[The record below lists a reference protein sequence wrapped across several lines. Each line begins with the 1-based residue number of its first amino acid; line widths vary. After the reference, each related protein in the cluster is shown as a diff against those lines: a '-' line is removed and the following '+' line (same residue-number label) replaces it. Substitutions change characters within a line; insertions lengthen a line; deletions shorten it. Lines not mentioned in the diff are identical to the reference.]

1 MQGLGVFGEY
11 YYQINDDMKLT
22 IGARWAD
29 ETKDFDS
36 IDASYSTAI
45 DYAGIA
51 YSGAA
56 LNIGDILRSAAYG
69 VAAGAAFP
77 VDFAVHNAALN
88 RDLLSTSSAGMPTG
102 TPAEQAAAAAA
113 DVLKAALKAG
123 QTSPCS
129 LSKTLAPLSL

>member
-45 DYAGIA
+45 DYAGAA
-51 YSGAA
+51 YSSAA
-56 LNIGDILRSAAYG
+56 LNIGGILRTAAYG
-69 VAAGAAFP
+69 VAAGQAFP

-88 RDLLSTSSAGMPTG
+88 RDLLATSSAGITEAMPTG
-102 TPAEQAAAAAA
+102 TPAEQTAAAKA
-113 DVLKAALKAG
+113 DPVSYTHL
-123 QTSPCS
+123 
-129 LSKTLAPLSL
+129 TLPTTPYV